1 MRIVI
6 FEDEMHNAERL
17 IQLLHKCDPDI
28 EIVAVIESV
37 AEGLKWMEQQQR
49 VDLMMMDIQLSDGNC
64 FELFDKTKVQ
74 TPIIFTTAYDGF
86 ALQAFKVNS
95 IDYLMK
101 PIEVEALRNALRKY
115 EQFRPANNYTLD
127 ISRIAEE
134 FLRRDSTRFIGRIN
148 NQLIYV
154 KAKDIAWLQFSK
166 GTTWATTHANQRV
179 PLDYS
184 LDQIEKLLDRNQ
196 FFRINRQFIIHLDAI
211 KKITTYYNS
220 RLILQLAPDVDTD
233 VIISRERVTE
243 FKNWL
248 EGKEGHHTTG

>member
-17 IQLLHKCDPDI
+17 IRLLQKFDASI
-28 EIVAVIESV
+28 QVVAVITSV
-37 AEGLKWMEQQQR
+37 AEGIRWLEQQQP
-49 VDLMMMDIQLSDGNC
+49 VDLMLMDIQLSDGNC
-64 FELFDKTKVQ
+64 FEIFSKTKVR

-95 IDYLMK
+95 IDYLLK
-101 PIEVEALRNALRKY
+101 PIDPDDLKNALKKY
-115 EQFRPANNYTLD
+115 EQFRPANNYTVD

-134 FLRRDSTRFIGRIN
+134 FLRRDSARFIGRIN

-154 KAKDIAWLQFSK
+154 KAKDIAWLQFAR
-166 GTTWATTHANQRV
+166 GTTWATTVANQRV

-184 LDQIEKLLDRNQ
+184 LDQMEQVLDKHQ
-196 FFRINRQFIIHLDAI
+196 FFRINRQFIIQIDAI

-248 EGKEGHHTTG
+248 EGKSETSSG

>member
-17 IQLLHKCDPDI
+17 IRLLQKCDASI
-28 EIVAVIESV
+28 QVVAVITSV
-37 AEGLKWMEQQQR
+37 AEGIRWLEQQQP
-49 VDLMMMDIQLSDGNC
+49 VDLMLMDIQLSDGNC
-64 FELFDKTKVQ
+64 FEIFSKTKVR

-95 IDYLMK
+95 IDYLLK
-101 PIEVEALRNALRKY
+101 PIDPDDLKNALKKY
-115 EQFRPANNYTLD
+115 EQFRPANNYTVD

-134 FLRRDSTRFIGRIN
+134 FLRRDSARFIGRIN

-154 KAKDIAWLQFSK
+154 KAKDIAWLQFAR
-166 GTTWATTHANQRV
+166 GTTWATTVANQRV

-184 LDQIEKLLDRNQ
+184 LDQMEQVLDKHQ
-196 FFRINRQFIIHLDAI
+196 FFRINRQFIIQIDAI

-248 EGKEGHHTTG
+248 EGKSETSSG